1 MEEPFGLDVAEL
13 GRRYR
18 ERTLSPVEVER
29 ALAERIARLDPTLG
43 AFTALAGAEALAA
56 ARLAE
61 TELAAG
67 IDRGPLHGIP
77 VTVKDLCLTRDM
89 PTTVGLRGFARRLPW
104 RDAAVVGRLRAAGA
118 VLIGKTYTT
127 AGAFVDPAADRPFPL
142 HPWREDLFP
151 GMSSTGAGVAV
162 AAGFCSVAIGTDTG
176 GSIRLPSLCCG
187 VSGLKPAYGRVDGQ
201 DVFES
206 ARSFDHVGPMAR
218 SVADI
223 AATMTVIGRGSVRRP
238 VADLAGVRLAIDRR
252 ALEQT
257 GPKSRAAIERAID
270 LFAGLGLEA
279 VEVAM
284 PPVADLLAA
293 AARRQV
299 WETAS
304 VHAPWYPLHVEDYG
318 PGLAATIERGWSM
331 RPEDLEDFDPIRTE
345 YELRLDSVFGVA
357 DLIILPVLTI
367 DTPTSG
373 EWAAAMERADP
384 MGARFTKPFNVTG
397 HPALALPAGFDEDDL
412 PLGFQLIGRPAE
424 EALLLGAGMA
434 FQRVSD
440 WHRPGA
446 RALRAKAP
454 AETLSGRPGPLRR
467 GADL

>member
-1 MEEPFGLDVAEL
+1 MEEPFELDVAEL

-18 ERTLSPVEVER
+18 DRTLSPVEVER
-29 ALAERIARLDPTLG
+29 GLAKRIARLDRTLG
-43 AFTALAGAEALAA
+43 AFTALAGEEALAA

-61 TELAAG
+61 AELAAG

-89 PTTVGLRGFARRLPW
+89 PTTVGLRGFAQRLPR
-104 RDAAVVGRLRAAGA
+104 RDAAVVAQLRAAGA

-127 AGAFVDPAADRPFPL
+127 AGAFVDPAADRPFPRQ
-142 HPWREDLFP
+142 PWRDDIFP

-187 VSGLKPAYGRVDGQ
+187 VSGLKPAYGRVDAQG
-201 DVFES
+201 VFES

-218 SVADI
+218 SVADL
-223 AATMTVIGRGSVRRP
+223 AAAMTIIGRGKACHP
-238 VADLAGVRLAIDRR
+238 VADLAGVRLGIDRR
-252 ALEQT
+252 ELEGT

-270 LFAGLGLEA
+270 LFVGLGVEA

-284 PPVADLLAA
+284 PPVADLLAV
-293 AARRQV
+293 AARRQAR
-299 WETAS
+299 ETAS
-304 VHAPWYPLHVEDYG
+304 VHAAWYPLHVEDYG

-331 RPEDLEDFDPIRTE
+331 RPEDLEDFDAIRAE
-345 YELRLDSVFGVA
+345 YGQRLDGLFGVA

-367 DTPTSG
+367 DTPTTG
-373 EWAAAMERADP
+373 EWAAAMEKADP

-397 HPALALPAGFDEDDL
+397 HPTLALPAGFDEHGL

-424 EALLLGAGMA
+424 EALLLGAGMG
-434 FQRVSD
+434 FQRISD
-440 WHRPGA
+440 WHRSGSPSQA
-446 RALRAKAP
+446 R
-454 AETLSGRPGPLRR
+454 
-467 GADL
+467 